1 MSAKILV
8 VDDSTADRLM
18 IEKMLNQYDV
28 LTACDGIEAMQ
39 QIDENEEIQLVILD
53 LNMPRMNGFEVLAAL
68 KSDERYKRV
77 RTIILTNYEELE
89 NEIKGLELGAVDY
102 IRKPISL
109 DALKVRVN
117 IHLELLRSQLM
128 AEQRLAEQ
136 KSTFERKS
144 SGLQ

>member
-102 IRKPISL
+102 IREPISL

-117 IHLELLRSQLM
+117 IHLDHSQI
-128 AEQRLAEQ
+128 RVHIRPNHG
-136 KSTFERKS
+136 SIH
-144 SGLQ
+144 LQT